1 LEHREPLIRNISD
14 TARWAAVY
22 RARESERGDALFRD
36 PFARRLAGERG
47 KQIADTLPKGNRNTW
62 SWVMRTWLF
71 DQLIAEQISQGV
83 DLVVNLAAGL
93 DARPYRLALPPSL
106 TWIEVDLPELL
117 DFKEAALE
125 GEKSSCALERI
136 RLDLSHLEARRE
148 LFEELGRRAQKA
160 LILTGGLLIYLTR
173 REVGSL
179 AENLARPPSF
189 QRWILDVV
197 SPGLLRMI
205 QKNWGRN
212 LDDGGA
218 PPKFAPLEGPPF
230 FSRYGWDPT
239 QVRSVFRAA
248 ARAKRLPFLLQL
260 MAHLPESPGP
270 QGSRPWSGICL
281 LARR

>member
-1 LEHREPLIRNISD
+1 MEPREPLIRNISD

-22 RARESERGDALFRD
+22 RARESERKDALFRD

-47 KQIADTLPKGNRNTW
+47 EQIADTLPKGNRNTW

-106 TWIEVDLPELL
+106 TWIEVDLPGLL

-136 RLDLSHLEARRE
+136 RLDLSDRDARRE
-148 LFEELGRRAQKA
+148 LFDKLGRRGRKA
-160 LILTGGLLIYLTR
+160 LILTEGLLTYLTS

-179 AENLARPPSF
+179 AEDLARPPSF
-189 QRWILDVV
+189 QRWILDIV
-197 SPGLLRMI
+197 SPGLLRML
-205 QKNWGRN
+205 QRNWGKN
-212 LDDGGA
+212 LGNAGA
-218 PPKFAPLEGPPF
+218 PLQFAPLEGPPF

-239 QVRSVFRAA
+239 QVRSVFQAA

-260 MAHLPESPGP
+260 MARLPESPGP

>member
-1 LEHREPLIRNISD
+1 
-14 TARWAAVY
+14 
-22 RARESERGDALFRD
+22 
-36 PFARRLAGERG
+36 
-47 KQIADTLPKGNRNTW
+47 
-62 SWVMRTWLF
+62 
-71 DQLIAEQISQGV
+71 V

-125 GEKSSCALERI
+125 SEKSSCVLERI
-136 RLDLSHLEARRE
+136 RLDLSDREARRE

-160 LILTGGLLIYLTR
+160 LILTEGLLLYLTR
-173 REVGSL
+173 QEVGSL
-179 AENLARPPSF
+179 AEDLARPPPF

-205 QKNWGRN
+205 QRNWGKN
-212 LDDGGA
+212 LGDAGA

-230 FSRYGWDPT
+230 FRGYGWDPT
-239 QVRSVFRAA
+239 QVRSVFQAA

-260 MAHLPESPGP
+260 MARLPESTGP

>member
-1 LEHREPLIRNISD
+1 MEPREPLIRNISD

-22 RARESERGDALFRD
+22 RARESERKDALFRD
-36 PFARRLAGERG
+36 PYARRLAGERG
-47 KQIADTLPKGNRNTW
+47 EQIADTLPKGNRNTW

-71 DQLIAEQISQGV
+71 DRLIAEQISQGV

-106 TWIEVDLPELL
+106 TWIEVDLPGLL

-136 RLDLSHLEARRE
+136 RLDLSDRDARRE
-148 LFEELGRRAQKA
+148 LFEKLGRRGRKA
-160 LILTGGLLIYLTR
+160 LILTEGLLTYLTS

-179 AENLARPPSF
+179 AEDLARPPSF

-197 SPGLLRMI
+197 SPGLLRML
-205 QKNWGRN
+205 QRNWGKN
-212 LDDGGA
+212 LGDAGA
-218 PPKFAPLEGPPF
+218 PLQFAPLEGPPF

-239 QVRSVFRAA
+239 QVRSVFQAA

-260 MAHLPESPGP
+260 MARLPESPGP